1 MNPKNRMQSYLV
13 FWLSQSA
20 SQLGSSMTGF
30 ALMIWTYQQT
40 DSAMAVSLLT
50 FFSYLPYIIV
60 SILAGAFVD
69 THQKKSIMLWTD
81 SIAAICSLFVIVRL
95 FSDGLQIWQI
105 YLANLVTGLMNAF
118 QNPAATVAV
127 GLLVPKE
134 KYIKVSGLNSF
145 SNSVITVAT
154 PMLAAFTS
162 SFWGLGGVLCIDLAT
177 FCCALLVLLLL
188 IQIPEKHLK
197 GRGLKRNNILRGC
210 EEGFAFLVK
219 HKGLLYVIFSMAL
232 LNFFSRLTYENILP
246 AMILARSG
254 GDNNVLGLVSGIL
267 GFGSIA
273 GGLIV
278 STLKTPQ
285 SNIKMMY
292 LAAGFSFLFGDLLM
306 GIGQNVLVWLLA
318 ALAASIPIPF
328 ISAGQNV
335 LMYNTVPQEM
345 QGRVF
350 AVRNSMQCFTIPIG
364 TLLGGALA
372 DYVFE
377 PFMQSTS
384 ALSHI
389 LQQLVGAGKGGGM
402 AVMFLCTGILGFISS
417 ICFYR
422 SKQIRFAL
430 KTHKI

>member
-81 SIAAICSLFVIVRL
+81 SIAAICSVFVIVRL

-254 GDNNVLGLVSGIL
+254 GNNNVLGIVSGIL
-267 GFGSIA
+267 GCGGIA

-278 STLKTPQ
+278 STLKTPK
-285 SNIKMMY
+285 SSAKMMY
-292 LAAGFSFLFGDLLM
+292 LSAGFSFLFGDLLM
-306 GIGQNVLVWLLA
+306 GIGQNVFMWFLA
-318 ALAASIPIPF
+318 ALAASVPIPF
-328 ISAGQNV
+328 IIAGQNV
-335 LMYNTVPQEM
+335 LMYDTVPQEM
-345 QGRVF
+345 FYHSNRDF
-350 AVRNSMQCFTIPIG
+350 IRRR
-364 TLLGGALA
+364 
-372 DYVFE
+372 
-377 PFMQSTS
+377 
-384 ALSHI
+384 
-389 LQQLVGAGKGGGM
+389 
-402 AVMFLCTGILGFISS
+402 TG
-417 ICFYR
+417 
-422 SKQIRFAL
+422 
-430 KTHKI
+430 